1 MSKYESVSRQAG
13 KRRWTILLGGFLLS
27 LVGGMSYAWGSFVVP
42 LVNDWGWTAAE
53 ATLPLTVLIIVFAL
67 TMIPAGWLQDKFG
80 PRKTA
85 TVGAVLFLVGY
96 SLAGLLRYIRSHTW
110 LILTY
115 GIVVGLAC
123 GLTYACIA
131 PTARKWFTDR
141 PGFAVST
148 SVMGFGL
155 AAVLLAPLKKLMI
168 NAMGVDGTLFV
179 LGGFAFAAAIVGA
192 SLLKNPPDDWTPP
205 QRAESKIR
213 IRPPMLKKTP
223 EVTSSVTPRVTPN
236 VISEVTPRVTPNVTP
251 REFIRTPI
259 FYGLWL
265 ALAAVIG
272 GGLTAIGLLSAFG
285 ELELGLS
292 PTQATLAVSLF
303 SLVNGLGRP
312 FAGAL
317 ADRIGTMRVMM
328 IVYILQSVVFL
339 TFPWVATNYPL
350 LLLCS
355 IFLGAGY
362 AVTFAL
368 FPVVV
373 AARFGTRHLGVNYG
387 LVFSA
392 FGMGAVTSFLGT
404 TLLDTTGSFTPAF
417 LLAGI
422 TTAVGLILLI
432 ALRKKLTIQ

>member
-1 MSKYESVSRQAG
+1 
-13 KRRWTILLGGFLLS
+13 
-27 LVGGMSYAWGSFVVP
+27 
-42 LVNDWGWTAAE
+42 
-53 ATLPLTVLIIVFAL
+53 
-67 TMIPAGWLQDKFG
+67 
-80 PRKTA
+80 
-85 TVGAVLFLVGY
+85 
-96 SLAGLLRYIRSHTW
+96 
-110 LILTY
+110 
-115 GIVVGLAC
+115 
-123 GLTYACIA
+123 
-131 PTARKWFTDR
+131 
-141 PGFAVST
+141 
-148 SVMGFGL
+148 MGFGL

>member
-1 MSKYESVSRQAG
+1 MSESESDNRQAG

-42 LVNDWGWTAAE
+42 LVNDWGWTASE

-67 TMIPAGWLQDKFG
+67 TMIPAGYLQDKFG

-85 TVGAVLFLVGY
+85 TAGAVLFLVGY
-96 SLAGLLRYIRSHTW
+96 SLAGLLRYIPSHTY

-131 PTARKWFTDR
+131 PTARKWFADR

-168 NAMGVDGTLFV
+168 SALGVDGTLIA
-179 LGGFAFAAAIVGA
+179 LGIFAFAAAVVGA

-213 IRPPMLKKTP
+213 IRPAKIKKASNVTLNNTPAKLNKTP
-223 EVTSSVTPRVTPN
+223 G
-236 VISEVTPRVTPNVTP
+236 VTPNVTP

-272 GGLTAIGLLSAFG
+272 GGLTAIGLLSAYG
-285 ELELGLS
+285 EMELGLS
-292 PTQATLAVSLF
+292 PTKAALAVSMF

-317 ADRIGTMRVMM
+317 ADRIGTMHVMM
-328 IVYILQSVVFL
+328 IVYTLQTAVFL
-339 TFPWVATNYPL
+339 AFPWVAANYLL

-392 FGMGAVTSFLGT
+392 FGLGAVTSFLSSK
-404 TLLDTTGSFTPAF
+404 LLDSTGSFTPAF

-422 TTAVGLILLI
+422 TTAVGLIILI
-432 ALRKKLTIQ
+432 VLRKKLVID